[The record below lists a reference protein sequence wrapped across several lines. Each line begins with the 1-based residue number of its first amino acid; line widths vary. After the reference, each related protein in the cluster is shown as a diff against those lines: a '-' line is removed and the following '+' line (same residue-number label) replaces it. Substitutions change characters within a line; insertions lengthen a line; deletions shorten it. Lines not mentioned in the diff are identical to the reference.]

1 VRAALPGF
9 APPPDAP
16 LFGLQDPRQLR
27 RELAAAGLKDVRVET
42 ASHGMEVPSAIDLWG
57 MLTSAAP
64 ATGALVASLTK
75 GQRSAVRK
83 ALDGLFRQRFG
94 AGPAVL
100 SMQVH
105 VGIGTR

>member
-1 VRAALPGF
+1 MPAPEHARVMRFLDVAAGGGALSIP
-9 APPPDAP
+9 
-16 LFGLQDPRQLR
+16 
-27 RELAAAGLKDVRVET
+27 AARLGLKDVRVET